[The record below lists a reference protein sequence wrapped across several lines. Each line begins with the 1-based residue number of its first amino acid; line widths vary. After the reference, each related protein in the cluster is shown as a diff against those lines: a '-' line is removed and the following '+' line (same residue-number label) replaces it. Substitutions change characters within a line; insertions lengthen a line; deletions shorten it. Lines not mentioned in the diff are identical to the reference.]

1 MSMLWPSFLWLLGLI
16 PLIIGG
22 YIWVQR
28 RRRPAAVRYS
38 SLSLVRSA
46 LSRTSLIRRYLP
58 FALLL
63 LAVAALTMAMT
74 RPVTIMPV
82 PTNQTSIILAMD
94 VSRSMCSTDIEP
106 NRLRAAEEA
115 ALAFIEGQAA
125 GTQIGIVAF
134 AGFAELLQL
143 PTTDQEVLADVVE
156 SLITGRRTAIG
167 SAILESIDTLAE
179 IDESIAPVTFGG
191 AVAGEPTPVP
201 SGAYAP
207 GIIVVLTDGAS
218 NAGPQPIEAAQQAV
232 DRGIRVYTIGFGTER
247 GGMMNCRAGEE
258 DGGDSFS
265 GFGFNPDPQFGG
277 GGGGGFRRG
286 IDEETLQEVADM
298 TGGAYYAATSA
309 TELQDVFQSLPTHLI
324 TRHEVTE
331 IGFIFTSLGALF
343 TVLAIGLALWWNP
356 LP

>member
-1 MSMLWPSFLWLLGLI
+1 MLWPSFLWLLGLI

-22 YIWVQR
+22 YIWIQR
-28 RRRPAAVRYS
+28 RRRPVAVRYS

-63 LAVAALTMAMT
+63 LAVAALSMAMT
-74 RPVTIMPV
+74 RPVTIIPV

-115 ALAFIEGQAA
+115 ALAFIERQAP

-143 PTTDQEVLADVVE
+143 PTTDQEVLADVIE

-179 IDESIAPVTFGG
+179 IDESIAPVTFGS
-191 AVAGEPTPVP
+191 AVAGAPTPVP
-201 SGAYAP
+201 SGAYVP

-218 NAGPQPIEAAQQAV
+218 NAGPQPIEAAQQAA

-247 GGMMNCRAGEE
+247 GGMMNCSAGEGS
-258 DGGDSFS
+258 GGDSFS
-265 GFGFNPDPQFGG
+265 GFGFNADPQFG

-286 IDEETLQEVADM
+286 IDEATLQEVADM

-309 TELQDVFQSLPTHLI
+309 SELQDVFRSLPTHLI

-331 IGFIFTSLGALF
+331 VGFIFTSLGALF
-343 TVLAIGLALWWNP
+343 AIVAIGLALWWNP